1 MAAPMEEPKS
11 MAALRGVGALS
22 DLKNLFPTKVHFFI
36 FVGYMALFINQG
48 TKAKLTSRSFPHLA
62 SIS

>member
-1 MAAPMEEPKS
+1 MAVPMEEPKT

-22 DLKNLFPTKVHFFI
+22 DLKNLFPTKIHFFI
-36 FVGYMALFINQG
+36 FVGYMALSINQG
-48 TKAKLTSRSFPHLA
+48 TKAELTPRWFPHFV